1 MSFLFRM
8 HRRYKLE
15 SNSKVTKAE
24 CGNRK
29 LAYPNLSSW
38 KGPSIQTAKLLLWI
52 AENKQVEMPQW
63 SRQGLGLFFAL
74 WLRTVRSESIF
85 PFKKKKNNTKW
96 QQRGPTFK
104 STYKHQHLVLK
115 LMVLKTLY
123 FIFKQHAPCQEV
135 TFFPLFK
142 QAARVMAWWTNFTSF
157 YSVFSIFNTASSR
170 PDGTNA
176 IASKSIHLAAF
187 LKWQIWWIE
196 PQLLYKAPFQNAL
209 PGTCLL

>member
-1 MSFLFRM
+1 MAT
-8 HRRYKLE
+8 E
-15 SNSKVTKAE
+15 SS
-24 CGNRK
+24 
-29 LAYPNLSSW
+29 AYPNLSSW
-38 KGPSIQTAKLLLWI
+38 GGGQHSDSKTTTVDSW
-52 AENKQVEMPQW
+52 EQVEMPQW

>member
-1 MSFLFRM
+1 MWQQKTRISEPQL
-8 HRRYKLE
+8 LE
-15 SNSKVTKAE
+15 GAQHSDSKTTTVDSWEQASRNATVVQAGAWAVLCSLTQNSKIWE
-24 CGNRK
+24 
-29 LAYPNLSSW
+29 YF
-38 KGPSIQTAKLLLWI
+38 SIPK
-52 AENKQVEMPQW
+52 
-63 SRQGLGLFFAL
+63 
-74 WLRTVRSESIF
+74 
-85 PFKKKKNNTKW
+85 NTKW
-96 QQRGPTFK
+96 QQRGPAFK

-196 PQLLYKAPFQNAL
+196 PRLLYKAPFQNAL

>member
-1 MSFLFRM
+1 MWQQKAQHIQTSAPGGGQHSDSKTTTVDSWEQASRNATVVQAGAWAVLCS
-8 HRRYKLE
+8 LTQ
-15 SNSKVTKAE
+15 NSKIWE
-24 CGNRK
+24 
-29 LAYPNLSSW
+29 YF
-38 KGPSIQTAKLLLWI
+38 SIQ
-52 AENKQVEMPQW
+52 
-63 SRQGLGLFFAL
+63 
-74 WLRTVRSESIF
+74 
-85 PFKKKKNNTKW
+85 KKKNSTKW

-196 PQLLYKAPFQNAL
+196 PRLLYKAPFQNAL

>member
-15 SNSKVTKAE
+15 NNSKVTKAE

-29 LAYPNLSSW
+29 LAYLNLSSW
-38 KGPSIQTAKLLLWI
+38 KGPSIQTTKLLLWI

-85 PFKKKKNNTKW
+85 PFQKTQNDNREAQLSSQLINTSTWFWSSWSWKPYILFSSSMPPAKKL
-96 QQRGPTFK
+96 
-104 STYKHQHLVLK
+104 H
-115 LMVLKTLY
+115 
-123 FIFKQHAPCQEV
+123 
-135 TFFPLFK
+135 FFPLFK

-196 PQLLYKAPFQNAL
+196 PRLLYKAPFQNAL